1 MGSFY
6 DYFSALDDLTALTA
20 FAPGVEA
27 AGFPMVPVKG
37 IEPYVQLGQAES
49 LLTGMPYADV
59 TALPRFNQLLSS
71 PEDESSWLVT
81 LTDEL
86 RDALASAR
94 PGQLEA
100 AAERWSRIEEF
111 GDDCE
116 PGPLAD
122 FLKELATLAAEAGA
136 RREPH
141 RLYCLMSL

>member
-1 MGSFY
+1 MGSLY
-6 DYFSALDDLTALTA
+6 DYFSAPDDTTALTV
-20 FAPGVEA
+20 FGPGVEA
-27 AGFPMVPVKG
+27 AGLPLLPVQG
-37 IEPYVQLGQAES
+37 IDPYVQLGQAES
-49 LLTGMPYADV
+49 LLTGLPYTDV
-59 TALPRFNQLLSS
+59 VALPRFNQLLSS
-71 PEDESSWLVT
+71 PEDDSSWLVT

-100 AAERWSRIEEF
+100 VAEPWSRIEEF

-122 FLKELATLAAEAGA
+122 FLKGLAALAAEAGA

>member
-1 MGSFY
+1 MGSLY
-6 DYFSALDDLTALTA
+6 DYFSAPDDTTALTV
-20 FAPGVEA
+20 FDPGVEA
-27 AGFPMVPVKG
+27 AGLPALPLWN
-37 IEPYVQLGQAES
+37 IDPYVQLGQAES
-49 LLTGMPYADV
+49 LLTGVPYADV
-59 TALPRFNQLLSS
+59 TALPRFNRLLSS
-71 PEDESSWLVT
+71 PEHDSSWLVT

-100 AAERWSRIEEF
+100 VAEPWSRIEEF

-122 FLKELATLAAEAGA
+122 FLKELATLAAEAA
-136 RREPH
+136 TRHEPH